1 MQARRVFGTWFGPAV
16 AAETPAAEP
25 EADIG
30 LVAVRAVMHAL
41 TAAHGQLRAR
51 LVFVATAL
59 RLKLA
64 RQAAGHGR
72 AQRKLLVDGAV
83 PAAQADAHKGGR
95 AGAIPPDLHLHTGDL
110 SGFILLSLRQ
120 SF

>member
-30 LVAVRAVMHAL
+30 LVAVRAV

-59 RLKLA
+59 RLELA

-95 AGAIPPDLHLHTGDL
+95 VGAIPPDLHLHTGDL